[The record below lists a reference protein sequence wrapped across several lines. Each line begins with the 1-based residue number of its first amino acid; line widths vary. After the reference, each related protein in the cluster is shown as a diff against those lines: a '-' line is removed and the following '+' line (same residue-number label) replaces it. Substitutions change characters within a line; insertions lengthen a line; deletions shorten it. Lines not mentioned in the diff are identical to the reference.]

1 MTIDEA
7 ATAAAASDELTT
19 AQAAGYLVTH
29 AWPPLC
35 SESIGRD
42 PEEAAAGAGRA
53 EGLKH

>member
-42 PEEAAAGAGRA
+42 PEEAAAGA
-53 EGLKH
+53 